1 MYELKDEITKH
12 KNIVY
17 LNQML
22 MQERTIIKRTNTSTS
37 IQRKKKQSFGSQNI
51 DLKEIVFAPEGYE
64 SIAYMLYLLI
74 VPYIVGAICLFFVVA
89 GGNFD
94 NFMLLDTSAFLIVW
108 AIGYEIVAVV
118 ALSWIVLLYLQY
130 EEPERFY

>member
-1 MYELKDEITKH
+1 MYELKDEIAKQ

-22 MQERTIIKRTNTSTS
+22 IQDRATIKRTHNATSLKS
-37 IQRKKKQSFGSQNI
+37 QKKQSFGSQNI

-64 SIAYMLYLLI
+64 AIAYALYLLI

-108 AIGYEIVAVV
+108 AIGYEIVAVI